1 MPAPSRRQGDFSS
14 SQAPQLSERDSIF
27 ATHYLPSDDPQSPQR
42 RLASRNGTSHP
53 QDKSSGGAVGLSK
66 VKSFP
71 VRHDVSALSAAV
83 NAANA
88 GDDALDGS
96 GGECLSPMTTN
107 NAAASPSDVMPPP
120 PPPPLPEAS
129 RRKRDNTRS
138 STQETRRSER
148 SASKSRPRVEK
159 SIEASLAEADPSLNV
174 RSRKSSHFLGLFKEN
189 TAKKREDDDMV
200 RSPKKKKADEQP
212 GAPKLALPHRPRL
225 PHTATTPVVTEDGPE
240 QAEKSKH
247 IDIPRTRKPL
257 PPGLLDEIRNYH
269 ETVSGKPGRNGS
281 PPLSRSVP
289 TPFRDRSTQ
298 LYRFENAFQT
308 PSPESGSDRTHR
320 ETPERSDEEEDNDK
334 EHISAALYFPHK
346 RTVEDGSE
354 GDRKDQI
361 QQHDGSGED
370 ERRWTATPGPEAAD
384 SVDISLRSMGDN
396 RILHEGLRGSKIALN
411 ETQEPSVI
419 PPPESTYESLSE
431 AESVSVSEY
440 GSVSGKEDESSSHTD
455 DAGTTPTATSHV
467 QKHAQPQ
474 VPLGA
479 VELKPYRHQV
489 GGHTTVFRF
498 SRRAVCKQ
506 LNNRENVF
514 YERIERRHPEMLM
527 FLPR

>member
-1 MPAPSRRQGDFSS
+1 MPGPSRRQGDFS

-27 ATHYLPSDDPQSPQR
+27 ATHYIPSDDPQSPLRDTLSPHR
-42 RLASRNGTSHP
+42 RSSLNGTFHS
-53 QDKSSGGAVGLSK
+53 QDESSADAVSLSK
-66 VKSFP
+66 VKTFP

-88 GDDALDGS
+88 GDVLDRH
-96 GGECLSPMTTN
+96 GECLSPMTVDT
-107 NAAASPSDVMPPP
+107 ATKSPSDVMPPP
-120 PPPPLPEAS
+120 PLPEAAS
-129 RRKRDNTRS
+129 RKRDKS
-138 STQETRRSER
+138 STESRRSER
-148 SASKSRPRVEK
+148 SVSKSRPRVEK
-159 SIEASLAEADPSLNV
+159 SIEASLADADPSLNV

-189 TAKKREDDDMV
+189 TAKKRDDDDMV
-200 RSPKKKKADEQP
+200 RSPKKKKAEEQQP
-212 GAPKLALPHRPRL
+212 EAPKLALPHRPRL
-225 PHTATTPVVTEDGPE
+225 PHTATTPVTEDGPE
-240 QAEKSKH
+240 KPKNEKAKH
-247 IDIPRTRKPL
+247 IDIPRTHKPL
-257 PPGLLDEIRNYH
+257 PRELLDEIRNYH

-289 TPFRDRSTQ
+289 TPFRDRNTQ
-298 LYRFENAFQT
+298 LYRYENAFQT
-308 PSPESGSDRTHR
+308 PSPESDSDRTR
-320 ETPERSDEEEDNDK
+320 ETPERSDEEDDK

-346 RTVEDGSE
+346 RTVEDSPLE
-354 GDRKDQI
+354 DRKDDLQLHGGPI
-361 QQHDGSGED
+361 ED

-411 ETQEPSVI
+411 QTQEPSVI

-431 AESVSVSEY
+431 AESVSEY
-440 GSVSGKEDESSSHTD
+440 SVSGKEDESSHTD
-455 DAGTTPTATSHV
+455 DAGTPTARHMR
-467 QKHAQPQ
+467 KHAPEPQ

-514 YERIERRHPEMLM
+514 YERIERRHPEMLV